1 MGGLALKGRNSSF
14 ADRQVL
20 IDLRVVDGLR
30 LAVRPAD
37 FDGADARLVAEADDQ
52 SRVARRKITAGGGHV
67 KNPSRA
73 RRVRDGDTRAEAVAV
88 SSCAR
93 EREAEPMALPAL
105 VAEDDGRGV
114 GLCDDDV
121 RVA

>member
-52 SRVARRKITAGGGHV
+52 SRVARRKIAAGGGHV

-73 RRVRDGDTRAEAVAV
+73 RRVRDGDARAEAVAGAPPPPRPRGRPSAP
-88 SSCAR
+88 SS
-93 EREAEPMALPAL
+93 LFSQ
-105 VAEDDGRGV
+105 
-114 GLCDDDV
+114 
-121 RVA
+121 